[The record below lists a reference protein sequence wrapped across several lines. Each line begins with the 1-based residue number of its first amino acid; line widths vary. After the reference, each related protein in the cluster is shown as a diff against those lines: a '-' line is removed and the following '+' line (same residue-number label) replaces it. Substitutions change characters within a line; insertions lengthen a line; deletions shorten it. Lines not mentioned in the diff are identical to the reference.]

1 MELNGGVA
9 RFIFHPSRPAEP
21 GKPCR
26 LPDVR
31 DDSCC
36 GCLRVV
42 QQMSHCR
49 GVKKKLRLMNGMFLN
64 VSGERGREGGI
75 FLKFGGDRPV
85 GWV

>member
-36 GCLRVV
+36 GCLGW
-42 QQMSHCR
+42 CN
-49 GVKKKLRLMNGMFLN
+49 KWA
-64 VSGERGREGGI
+64 I
-75 FLKFGGDRPV
+75 AV
-85 GWV
+85 GWRKSSD